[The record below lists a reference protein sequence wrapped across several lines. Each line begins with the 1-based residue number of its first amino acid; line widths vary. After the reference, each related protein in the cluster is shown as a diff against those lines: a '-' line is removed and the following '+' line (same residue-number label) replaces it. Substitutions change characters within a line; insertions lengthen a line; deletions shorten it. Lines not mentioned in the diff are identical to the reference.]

1 MINNINFSFSS
12 KDDNEQHKEVYAYFG
27 SAVYYAQVLEH
38 QLTNMLVLIRVAKK
52 SEVSIT
58 DIDNLFSKYFSNTM
72 GNLIHELKE
81 TYKLSESELK
91 ELKEILKLR
100 NYIIHDYFKKK
111 IWLTVK

>member
-1 MINNINFSFSS
+1 
-12 KDDNEQHKEVYAYFG
+12 
-27 SAVYYAQVLEH
+27 
-38 QLTNMLVLIRVAKK
+38 
-52 SEVSIT
+52 
-58 DIDNLFSKYFSNTM
+58 M